1 MMPLMRFQTIKKTST
16 AHQLSPQLTGIRRK
30 GMTVP
35 CRLMNANLRLII
47 AYWNIYVKSLYLFE
61 HGNQLSLKE
70 NKQYVILSVSEGTL
84 SQNRHKCKD
93 SSSLCSSE

>member
-1 MMPLMRFQTIKKTST
+1 MMLLMRFQTIKDNKKDI
-16 AHQLSPQLTGIRRK
+16 HSPPVVAKQPMGIRRK

-61 HGNQLSLKE
+61 CESLWVFGLGIFCCSCF
-70 NKQYVILSVSEGTL
+70 YVSA
-84 SQNRHKCKD
+84 
-93 SSSLCSSE
+93 

>member
-1 MMPLMRFQTIKKTST
+1 MLSMVSYYCENIRKSGDSNNFSTVIVTWQDSDCQGIKW
-16 AHQLSPQLTGIRRK
+16 LT
-30 GMTVP
+30 
-35 CRLMNANLRLII
+35 
-47 AYWNIYVKSLYLFE
+47 

>member
-47 AYWNIYVKSLYLFE
+47 AYWNIYVKPLYLFE
-61 HGNQLSLKE
+61 CESLWVFGLGIFCCSCF
-70 NKQYVILSVSEGTL
+70 YVSA
-84 SQNRHKCKD
+84 
-93 SSSLCSSE
+93 